1 MKEDKKDSVV
11 TRLNNKYTENK
22 TLQAIREHKHKKFVK
37 RRTTAILV
45 GGLLLVGGLTFPL
58 IRGFAQV
65 DELEEEREQ
74 AIEEL
79 EALELHQED
88 LEYYIGLL
96 ENEEYVAKLARSE
109 YYVTQDNEIVF
120 SFPKDRNPDHQEVIE
135 EAEEETAEED
145 EEE

>member
-22 TLQAIREHKHKKFVK
+22 TLQAIRELKHKKFVK